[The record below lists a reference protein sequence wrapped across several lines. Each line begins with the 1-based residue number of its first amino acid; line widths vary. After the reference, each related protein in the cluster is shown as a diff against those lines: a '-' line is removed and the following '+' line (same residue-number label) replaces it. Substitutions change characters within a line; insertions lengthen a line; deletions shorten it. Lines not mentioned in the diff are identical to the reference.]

1 MEISLAVFVFFPF
14 VAGMLAYVTG
24 RTGLNKGSEGNVTG
38 EKVKLKKLQKLQKSV
53 VIGTTVLEFAGMA
66 MLSGISIRCGKIV
79 GEQAVMLEIPGFCGL
94 GISFVL
100 DGFRAIYGCV
110 AVFMWMMAS
119 VFSGEYFE
127 GHRKNGRFY
136 LFFLWTLGATLGV
149 FLSADLYTTFLFFEV
164 MSFTSYVW
172 VAQEED
178 KASLR
183 AAGTYLAVAVLGGLV
198 MLMGIF
204 LLQYQLGT
212 LKISELAAAAA
223 ECADK
228 KMLYAAGVCM
238 LFGFGAKAGVFPL
251 HIWLPKA
258 HPVAP
263 APASALLSGIL
274 TKTGIY
280 GILIISCAL
289 FPHDSYWCGLVLA
302 LGVITMFGGAFL
314 AVFSIDLKRT
324 LACSS
329 MSQIGFILVGIG
341 MLGLSGARTLGA
353 YDTFPEAVSFVL
365 PDVYTGTIP
374 FVKPD
379 TLAMHGV
386 FLHMVNHSLI
396 KLVLFLAA
404 GVIHKNIHSMDLN
417 VIRGFGRKK
426 PVLAGSFLTGALA
439 ISGVPFFGGYISKTL
454 LHESIVEYGGGNIMR
469 MVERLFLFS
478 GGLTVAYMTK
488 LFVAIFVEKNG
499 DEKKQESYDGMKCFQ
514 RFSAGF
520 AVAGSAL
527 VLLVWGLL
535 PYVLME
541 KAAQLAEG
549 FFDMRQ
555 PWEGFSDMVQSAGG
569 YLSMEAANAGDLV
582 HEVSYFS
589 FENLKGGLISI
600 VIGVAVYLLFVRK
613 VLMKKTENS
622 EQKQRMCGTV
632 YVNLW
637 PRRLD
642 LEELIYRP
650 LLLKILPAVFAV
662 LCRILDSF
670 VDAVVMVLRRTVYR
684 NSPLPHERLEGNA
697 FTERLGKLLNLVQS
711 IGNHTW
717 RRGNTVHRDYVHL
730 AALKNEEFK
739 ENNLI
744 IRRSLSFGLLLFC
757 IGLSLT
763 LMYLIWF

>member
-1 MEISLAVFVFFPF
+1 MECPLGWAGRCKLEISLAVLVFFPF
-14 VAGMLAYVTG
+14 LAGILAYVTG
-24 RTGLNKGSEGNVTG
+24 RDCLRKSSDNNTAVGKE
-38 EKVKLKKLQKLQKSV
+38 KLQNGV
-53 VIGTTVLEFAGMA
+53 VIGTAVLEFAGMA
-66 MLSGISIRCGKIV
+66 ILSGISIRCGKGV
-79 GEQAVMLEIPGFCGL
+79 GKQAVMLEIPDLCGL
-94 GISFVL
+94 GMSLVL
-100 DGFRAIYGCV
+100 DGFRAIYGCI

-127 GHRKNGRFY
+127 GHRKRGRFY
-136 LFFLWTLGATLGV
+136 LFLLWTLGATLGV
-149 FLSADLYTTFLFFEV
+149 FLSADLFTTFVFFEV

-212 LKISELAAAAA
+212 LKISELSVAAA
-223 ECADK
+223 ECVDK
-228 KMLYAAGVCM
+228 EMLYVAGVCM

-263 APASALLSGIL
+263 APGSALLSGIL

-280 GILIISCAL
+280 GILIISCCL
-289 FPHDSYWCGLVLA
+289 FPFDFYWCGLILA
-302 LGVITMFGGAFL
+302 LGVITMFGGALL

-341 MLGLSGARTLGA
+341 MLGLPGARA
-353 YDTFPEAVSFVL
+353 FAVQ
-365 PDVYTGTIP
+365 
-374 FVKPD
+374 
-379 TLAMHGV
+379 GV

-404 GVIHKNIHSMDLN
+404 GVIHKNVHSMDLN

-426 PVLAGSFLTGALA
+426 PVLAGSFLIGALA

-469 MVERLFLFS
+469 MVEWLFLFS

-488 LFVAIFVEKNG
+488 LFAAVFVERNE
-499 DEKKQESYDGMKCFQ
+499 DERKQESYDRMKCFR
-514 RFSAGF
+514 RFSTGF
-520 AVAGSAL
+520 AVSGSAL

-535 PYVLME
+535 PHVLME
-541 KAAQLAEG
+541 KAARLAES
-549 FFDMRQ
+549 FFSMRQ
-555 PWEGFSDMVQSAGG
+555 PGEGLVDTTQSAGS
-569 YLSMEAANAGDLV
+569 YLSMDAANAGEMV
-582 HEVSYFS
+582 HELSYFS

-613 VLMKKTENS
+613 VLMEKKGNS
-622 EQKQRMCGTV
+622 KPKQKVNGNA

-637 PRRLD
+637 PRWLD
-642 LEELIYRP
+642 LEELLYRP
-650 LLLKILPAVFAV
+650 VLLKILPAIFGV

-670 VDAVVMVLRRTVYR
+670 IDAVVMVLRRTVYR
-684 NSPLPHERLEGNA
+684 NSPLPHERSEGNA
-697 FTERLGKLLNLVQS
+697 FTETLGRFLNLVQS
-711 IGNHTW
+711 IGNRTW
-717 RRGNTVHRDYVHL
+717 RKGNGVHKDYVHL

-757 IGLSLT
+757 VGLSLT
-763 LMYLIWF
+763 LMYLIWW